1 MLDLLISGG
10 LPTTVPT
17 PADTTKVVSF
27 FEKLSSASNMSL
39 QQLLEQMVSGII
51 HISIKIL
58 IALVIFWVGKWLM
71 KKIRKFVSGI
81 LIRRNVELSLR
92 TFLLSLINISLM
104 LILLVI
110 VIGILGVNTSSFV
123 ALFASAGIAV
133 GMALS
138 GTLQN
143 FAGGVMVLL
152 FKPYKV
158 GDYIEAQGQ
167 SGTVKEI
174 QIFNTILNTPD
185 NKTIIVP
192 NGGLSTGIINNYSK
206 EGKRRVDWTF
216 GIGYGDDYDKAKE
229 VLSRML
235 DEDTRVLKYPAYFIA
250 LHSLLFPDA
259 RLCMESALY
268 AYGYIREKP
277 YGWHL
282 AVDKNTSKSRFKM
295 DYPKV
300 IPYYTEPEA
309 LELGSTT
316 IEQNGLTFQ
325 IYDKERMIC
334 DCLKYEAK
342 LDRAIFREAI
352 QSYIRDNDKDISMLM
367 EYARA
372 RKVTGKVQSLIG
384 VWL

>member
-1 MLDLLISGG
+1 MLDLFIGEE
-10 LPTTVPT
+10 LPITI
-17 PADTTKVVSF
+17 PADTTKVVSLF
-27 FEKLSSASNMSL
+27 KKLSNASDVSF
-39 QQLLEQMVSGII
+39 QQLLGQITSGLM
-51 HISIKIL
+51 HFAIKVL
-58 IALVIFWVGKWLM
+58 IALAIFWIGKWLM

-81 LIRRNVELSLR
+81 LIKRNVELSLR

-110 VIGILGVNTSSFV
+110 VIGILGINTSSFV

-206 EGKRRVDWTF
+206 EGKRRIDWTF
-216 GIGYGDDYDKAKE
+216 GIGYGDDYDKAKA

-235 DEDTRVLKYPAYFIA
+235 DEDTRVFKDPAYFIA
-250 LHSLLFPDA
+250 LHSLGDSSVNIVVRAWVATSDYWSVYFDMNERVYKEFGKYGLNIPFPQ
-259 RLCMESALY
+259 
-268 AYGYIREKP
+268 
-277 YGWHL
+277 
-282 AVDKNTSKSRFKM
+282 M
-295 DYPKV
+295 DVHIIK
-300 IPYYTEPEA
+300 
-309 LELGSTT
+309 
-316 IEQNGLTFQ
+316 EQ
-325 IYDKERMIC
+325 E
-334 DCLKYEAK
+334 
-342 LDRAIFREAI
+342 
-352 QSYIRDNDKDISMLM
+352 
-367 EYARA
+367 
-372 RKVTGKVQSLIG
+372 
-384 VWL
+384 

>member
-235 DEDTRVLKYPAYFIA
+235 DEDTRVLKDPAYFIA
-250 LHSLLFPDA
+250 LHSLGDSSVNIFVRAWVATSDYWSVYFDMNERVYKEFGKYGLNIPFPQ
-259 RLCMESALY
+259 
-268 AYGYIREKP
+268 
-277 YGWHL
+277 
-282 AVDKNTSKSRFKM
+282 M
-295 DYPKV
+295 DVHV
-300 IPYYTEPEA
+300 IK
-309 LELGSTT
+309 
-316 IEQNGLTFQ
+316 EQ
-325 IYDKERMIC
+325 E
-334 DCLKYEAK
+334 
-342 LDRAIFREAI
+342 
-352 QSYIRDNDKDISMLM
+352 
-367 EYARA
+367 
-372 RKVTGKVQSLIG
+372 
-384 VWL
+384 